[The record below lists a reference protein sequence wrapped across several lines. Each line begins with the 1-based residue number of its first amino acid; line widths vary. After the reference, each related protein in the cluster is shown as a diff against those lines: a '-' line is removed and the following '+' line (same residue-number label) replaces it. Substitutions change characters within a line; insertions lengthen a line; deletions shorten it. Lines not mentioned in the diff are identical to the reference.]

1 MNKEIEIMDFVL
13 KEQAKRNINNNARD
27 ELNKEI
33 LGRAELKNRNI
44 AHFNEVRMPQPRKTN
59 FKGYAKLGAIMVTST
74 ILAFALFKSN
84 QYENRPI
91 KIAVNELLSDAGL
104 NRTDNARKIDGKM
117 TQEELTNYAIENEL
131 SIEQIEAELSKFSK
145 KNGLDYEF
153 VQEKVEENNQ
163 GLFRK

>member
-13 KEQAKRNINNNARD
+13 KEQAKRNINSNARD

-44 AHFNEVRMPQPRKTN
+44 AHFNEVLIPKRKSN

-117 TQEELTNYAIENEL
+117 TQEELTNYAIENGL
-131 SIEQIEAELSKFSK
+131 SIEQIEAELNKFSK
-145 KNGLDYEF
+145 KNKLDYEF

-163 GLFRK
+163 GLFRR

>member
-13 KEQAKRNINNNARD
+13 KEQAKRNINSNARD

-33 LGRAELKNRNI
+33 LGKVELQNRNI

-59 FKGYAKLGAIMVTST
+59 FKGYAKLGAVIVTSA
-74 ILAFALFKSN
+74 ILAVTLVKSN
-84 QYENRPI
+84 QYEKKPV
-91 KIAVNELLSDAGL
+91 KVVVNELVSDAGF
-104 NRTDNARKIDGKM
+104 NQTDNGKKIDGKM
-117 TQEELTNYAIENEL
+117 TQEELANYAIENEL